1 MRAIGQGP
9 LRFAIGGA
17 CLSFLVLLS
26 GVTSGKEIKAQ
37 ETPLK
42 TRLEWTNSANKVKH
56 RADWSSGFT
65 SRFWSS
71 SWAHF
76 DRYLFVVLV
85 EAAPN
90 VYWKDYTKKLS
101 KRKEIA
107 NAIKSVYSPDAKL
120 KIDFDSK
127 FDCSSFTCVPFM
139 DTVHP
144 QWTCMFYSNN
154 NFVSNRP
161 KSEGVLERGSENS
174 SILKGFYCKKDV
186 KINSEEIREVVGS
199 FYLKRS

>member
-1 MRAIGQGP
+1 MRMIGKGHV
-9 LRFAIGGA
+9 RFAIGGA

-26 GVTSGKEIKAQ
+26 GVTSGKEIEAH

-42 TRLEWTNSANKVKH
+42 TRLEWTNSANSVQH
-56 RADWSSGFT
+56 NVEWSSGFKA
-65 SRFWSS
+65 RYWSS
-71 SWAHF
+71 SWAQL
-76 DRYLFVVLV
+76 DRFLFAVLL
-85 EAAPN
+85 EPAPN
-90 VYWKDYTKKLS
+90 VSWSDYTKKLS

-161 KSEGVLERGSENS
+161 KSEGILARGAENN
-174 SILKGFYCKKDV
+174 SILRGVYCKND
-186 KINSEEIREVVGS
+186 INITPEEATEIVDS
-199 FYLKRS
+199 FYIKRP

>member
-1 MRAIGQGP
+1 MRALGQGH

-26 GVTSGKEIKAQ
+26 GVTSGKEIKAH

-42 TRLEWTNSANKVKH
+42 TRLEWTKNTRKEYHQVK
-56 RADWSSGFT
+56 WGSGFKA
-65 SRFWSS
+65 RYWE
-71 SWAHF
+71 SWRWHS
-76 DRYLFVVLV
+76 DRYLFANVS
-85 EAAPN
+85 EPAPN
-90 VYWKDYTKKLS
+90 VYWSDYTKKLS

-107 NAIKSVYSPDAKL
+107 NAIKSVYSSDAKL

-161 KSEGVLERGSENS
+161 ISEGILARGAENN
-174 SILKGFYCKKDV
+174 SILRGVYCKND
-186 KINSEEIREVVGS
+186 INITPEEATEIVDS
-199 FYLKRS
+199 FYIKRP